1 MAERAGGGTS
11 LRGLRERMVAAANAI
26 AEERRSQGSFSSV
39 PSQPPNIKSPFKPV
53 IDGSV
58 LKNDIK
64 QKLAKER
71 REEKK
76 RQDDA
81 NRETQLLEKERKSK
95 IVYEKQMEEK
105 QRKLREQKEKDEQR
119 RISAEKKRNEML
131 EEERE
136 KFKAV
141 LHRTLERSS
150 HINRPKRWSWEG
162 CTTVN
167 SQNKTVSKHS
177 TSTEKL
183 EQGTCGLHRQMSSTG
198 LQNSVAK
205 KTPEKRRSSSLT
217 RRCSRLHS
225 STETE
230 QVEEKRP
237 GIHNII
243 QYVNM
248 PLLRLSSD
256 ELKSPIVPRKS
267 TAVMPFQEKVEIPSK
282 ASVGVA
288 HKASVEVPPE
298 VSVEALTKASLD
310 ESLQVNME
318 APPVVSVEA
327 FPEESMKEHPK
338 VSVETLLEVSM
349 KEHPTVNVEA
359 LTEESLKEHPK
370 VSVEALAEES
380 VKEYPKVS
388 VETLLEASMKE
399 HSEVNM
405 EALPEESMKEH
416 PAVNVEALAE
426 ESVKEH
432 PKVSVETLLEASM
445 KEHSEVN
452 VEALLEESMKEHPVV
467 NVEALAEVSMEAP
480 PKVSVEVLPEVNMEG
495 PSVNVETSPETSED
509 LSLEAHVDPSPEVS
523 MDSSTDVSV
532 NPSPEVSMDSSQEVS
547 TEASSE
553 ASVDISPEAS
563 METLPEESVETS
575 PEESVEA
582 FSEIS
587 MAALPEESVEV
598 LSKDSTKGPSE
609 ASVEVSLETS
619 PEVTVEI
626 SSKKS
631 EMDEQPSNPI
641 TKKRI
646 PPSQIPCYRWSSSP
660 TRRWRPPSPISTSR
674 QIQKNCPPSPS
685 PGTSKQSTQFCFS
698 YKVTPVQRTAFAQ
711 NALGTMGMKSKAGS
725 NTVNNSETAS
735 QKDMICEESGN
746 KGTPG
751 PKNAEEATKIL
762 AEKRRLAR
770 EQKEKEERLQKEMEQ
785 RKMKDV
791 AKKVDEGQEDKFS
804 KFGDGQQPKEMKK
817 RESQEQEDQKVE
829 LQKSDAKIK
838 AQEEADKRKK
848 ERERIMLQ
856 NLQERLERKKRI
868 EEIMKRTRK
877 PDSNASKAAETLS
890 GDAYEEDEADDEDE
904 SESDNDSFDDM
915 HPSATINGMDS
926 SPKPKTHVK
935 NVRNTSKFLD
945 VTSSQI
951 HKEETKAFLNT
962 DMKTFRQ
969 KRVKDPLNQT
979 KSTRSS
985 TKRPTNRAAKTGK
998 AETSSTMGPSKSSHS
1013 EVQKWVCDQIIDFS
1027 SETEQPV
1034 SSFPLESPEHQPRGS
1049 VTSCS
1054 SHQPPIDNKNRSESV
1069 PAPLDM

>member
-1 MAERAGGGTS
+1 
-11 LRGLRERMVAAANAI
+11 MV
-26 AEERRSQGSFSSV
+26 QFHLV
-39 PSQPPNIKSPFKPV
+39 KFLPV
-53 IDGSV
+53 W
-58 LKNDIK
+58 N
-64 QKLAKER
+64 
-71 REEKK
+71 
-76 RQDDA
+76 
-81 NRETQLLEKERKSK
+81 
-95 IVYEKQMEEK
+95 
-105 QRKLREQKEKDEQR
+105 
-119 RISAEKKRNEML
+119 
-131 EEERE
+131 
-136 KFKAV
+136 F
-141 LHRTLERSS
+141 TLCS
-150 HINRPKRWSWEG
+150 HL
-162 CTTVN
+162 
-167 SQNKTVSKHS
+167 S
-177 TSTEKL
+177 T
-183 EQGTCGLHRQMSSTG
+183 
-198 LQNSVAK
+198 
-205 KTPEKRRSSSLT
+205 
-217 RRCSRLHS
+217 
-225 STETE
+225 
-230 QVEEKRP
+230 

-370 VSVEALAEES
+370 VSVE
-380 VKEYPKVS
+380 
-388 VETLLEASMKE
+388 TLLEASMKE
-399 HSEVNM
+399 HSEVNV

-416 PAVNVEALAE
+416 PAVNVKALME
-426 ESVKEH
+426 ESMKEH

-660 TRRWRPPSPISTSR
+660 TRRWRPPSPISTR

-856 NLQERLERKKRI
+856 NLQERLERKK
-868 EEIMKRTRK
+868 
-877 PDSNASKAAETLS
+877 AAETLS

-904 SESDNDSFDDM
+904 SET
-915 HPSATINGMDS
+915 TINGMDS

-1034 SSFPLESPEHQPRGS
+1034 SSFPPESPEHQPRGS

-1069 PAPLDM
+1069 PAPLEENPFSTLDFDLQAHLSKFLCFLHEPGKENDSQKKNHLNVSQKMLISSWVLPISKGSE

>member
-26 AEERRSQGSFSSV
+26 AEERRSQGSFSSL
-39 PSQPPNIKSPFKPV
+39 PSQPSNIKSPFKPV

-64 QKLAKER
+64 QRLAKER

-81 NRETQLLEKERKSK
+81 NKETQLLEKERKSK

-150 HINRPKRWSWEG
+150 RVDRQKRWSWAG
-162 CTTVN
+162 YTTVN
-167 SQNKTVSKHS
+167 SQNKTVNKHS

-205 KTPEKRRSSSLT
+205 KTPEKRRSSSLN

-230 QVEEKRP
+230 QVEEKRS
-237 GIHNII
+237 GIHSVI
-243 QYVNM
+243 QYVNI
-248 PLLRLSSD
+248 PLLRHSSD
-256 ELKSPIVPRKS
+256 ELKSTIVPRQS
-267 TAVMPFQEKVEIPSK
+267 TAVMPFQEKVN
-282 ASVGVA
+282 
-288 HKASVEVPPE
+288 VEAPPE
-298 VSVEALTKASLD
+298 VSVEAFPEETMKKH
-310 ESLQVNME
+310 
-318 APPVVSVEA
+318 PKVSVETFLEA
-327 FPEESMKEHPK
+327 SMKEHPGVNVEALAEESMKEHPGVNVEALAEESMKEHPK
-338 VSVETLLEVSM
+338 VRVDALLEVSM
-349 KEHPTVNVEA
+349 KEHPAVSVEA
-359 LTEESLKEHPK
+359 LPEESMKEHPA

-380 VKEYPKVS
+380 MKEHPKVR
-388 VETLLEASMKE
+388 VDALLKVSMKE
-399 HSEVNM
+399 HPEVSV
-405 EALPEESMKEH
+405 EALVEASMKEH

-426 ESVKEH
+426 ASMKEH
-432 PKVSVETLLEASM
+432 PKVSVDSL
-445 KEHSEVN
+445 
-452 VEALLEESMKEHPVV
+452 P
-467 NVEALAEVSMEAP
+467 EVSTEEH
-480 PKVSVEVLPEVNMEG
+480 PKVSVEALPEVNMEG
-495 PSVNVETSPETSED
+495 PCANVETSPETSED
-509 LSLEAHVDPSPEVS
+509 LSLEAHVGPSPEVS
-523 MDSSTDVSV
+523 MDSSPDVSV

-563 METLPEESVETS
+563 MVTLPEESVETS

-582 FSEIS
+582 FSAAS
-587 MAALPEESVEV
+587 MDALPEGSVEV
-598 LSKDSTKGPSE
+598 LPKEPTKGPSE
-609 ASVEVSLETS
+609 ASVEAPLETS

-660 TRRWRPPSPISTSR
+660 TRRWRPPSPISASR

-698 YKVTPVQRTAFAQ
+698 YKVIPTQRTVFAQ
-711 NALGTMGMKSKAGS
+711 NALGTMGMKSKAVS
-725 NTVNNSETAS
+725 NTINNSEAPS

-791 AKKVDEGQEDKFS
+791 AKKVDDGQEDEFS

-848 ERERIMLQ
+848 EHERIMLQ

-877 PDSNASKAAETLS
+877 PDSNASKATETLS
-890 GDAYEEDEADDEDE
+890 SDAYEEDEADDEDE
-904 SESDNDSFDDM
+904 SESDGDSFDDV
-915 HPSATINGMDS
+915 HPSATINGVDS

-935 NVRNTSKFLD
+935 NVKNTSKFLD
-945 VTSSQI
+945 VTSSHI
-951 HKEETKAFLNT
+951 HKETKAFLNT

-969 KRVKDPLNQT
+969 KGVKDPLNQT

-998 AETSSTMGPSKSSHS
+998 AETSSTMRPSRSSHS
-1013 EVQKWVCDQIIDFS
+1013 EVQKWVCDRIINFS
-1027 SETEQPV
+1027 RETEPPV
-1034 SSFPLESPEHQPRGS
+1034 SSFPPESPKLQLRGS
-1049 VTSCS
+1049 VTSCL
-1054 SHQPPIDNKNRSESV
+1054 SHQPPIDNKNRSKSV
-1069 PAPLDM
+1069 PAPSDM

>member
-26 AEERRSQGSFSSV
+26 AEERRSQGSFSSL
-39 PSQPPNIKSPFKPV
+39 PSQPSNIKSPFKPV

-64 QKLAKER
+64 QRLAKER

-81 NRETQLLEKERKSK
+81 NKETQLLEKERKSK

-150 HINRPKRWSWEG
+150 RVDRQKRWSWAG
-162 CTTVN
+162 YTTVN
-167 SQNKTVSKHS
+167 SQNKTVNKHS

-205 KTPEKRRSSSLT
+205 KTPEKRRSSSLN

-237 GIHNII
+237 GIHSVI
-243 QYVNM
+243 QYVNI
-248 PLLRLSSD
+248 PLLRHSSD
-256 ELKSPIVPRKS
+256 ELKSTIVPRQS
-267 TAVMPFQEKVEIPSK
+267 TAVMPFQEKVN
-282 ASVGVA
+282 V
-288 HKASVEVPPE
+288 
-298 VSVEALTKASLD
+298 
-310 ESLQVNME
+310 E
-318 APPVVSVEA
+318 APPEVSVEA
-327 FPEESMKEHPK
+327 FPEESMKKHPK
-338 VSVETLLEVSM
+338 VSVETFLEASMKEHPGVNVEALAEESMKEHPGVNVEVLAEESMKEHPKVRVDALLEVSM
-349 KEHPTVNVEA
+349 KEHPAVSVEA
-359 LTEESLKEHPK
+359 LPEESMKEHPA

-380 VKEYPKVS
+380 MKEHPKVR
-388 VETLLEASMKE
+388 VDALLKVSMKE
-399 HSEVNM
+399 HPEVSV
-405 EALPEESMKEH
+405 EALVEASMKEH

-426 ESVKEH
+426 ASMKEH
-432 PKVSVETLLEASM
+432 PKVSVDSL
-445 KEHSEVN
+445 
-452 VEALLEESMKEHPVV
+452 P
-467 NVEALAEVSMEAP
+467 EVSTEEH
-480 PKVSVEVLPEVNMEG
+480 PKVSVEALPEVNMEG
-495 PSVNVETSPETSED
+495 PCANVETSPETSED
-509 LSLEAHVDPSPEVS
+509 LSLEAHVGPSPEVS
-523 MDSSTDVSV
+523 MDSSPDVSV

-563 METLPEESVETS
+563 MVTLPEESVETS

-582 FSEIS
+582 FSAAS
-587 MAALPEESVEV
+587 MDALPEGSVEV
-598 LSKDSTKGPSE
+598 LPKETTKGPSE
-609 ASVEVSLETS
+609 ASVEAPLETS

-660 TRRWRPPSPISTSR
+660 TRRWRPPSPISASR

-698 YKVTPVQRTAFAQ
+698 YKVIPTQRTVFAQ
-711 NALGTMGMKSKAGS
+711 NALGTMGMKSKAVS
-725 NTVNNSETAS
+725 NTINNSEAAS

-791 AKKVDEGQEDKFS
+791 AKKVDEGQEDEFS

-848 ERERIMLQ
+848 EHERIMLQ

-877 PDSNASKAAETLS
+877 PDSNASKATETLS
-890 GDAYEEDEADDEDE
+890 SDAYEEDEADDEDE
-904 SESDNDSFDDM
+904 SESDSDSFDDV

-935 NVRNTSKFLD
+935 NVKNTSKFLD
-945 VTSSQI
+945 VTSSHI
-951 HKEETKAFLNT
+951 HKETKAFLNT

-969 KRVKDPLNQT
+969 KGVKDPLNQT

-998 AETSSTMGPSKSSHS
+998 AETSSTMRPSRSSHS
-1013 EVQKWVCDQIIDFS
+1013 EVQKWVCDRIINFS
-1027 SETEQPV
+1027 RETEPPV
-1034 SSFPLESPEHQPRGS
+1034 SSFPPESPKLQLRGS
-1049 VTSCS
+1049 VTSCL
-1054 SHQPPIDNKNRSESV
+1054 SHQPPIDNKNRSKSV
-1069 PAPLDM
+1069 PAPSDM

>member
-1 MAERAGGGTS
+1 MIFIFSLSKGNGGVPWWSRGQDSAVTAEGSIRGWGTLPQA
-11 LRGLRERMVAAANAI
+11 LRFAAANAI
-26 AEERRSQGSFSSV
+26 AEERRSQGSFSSL
-39 PSQPPNIKSPFKPV
+39 PSQPSNIKSPFKPV

-64 QKLAKER
+64 QRLAKER

-81 NRETQLLEKERKSK
+81 NKETQLLEKERKSK

-150 HINRPKRWSWEG
+150 RVDRQKRWSWAG
-162 CTTVN
+162 YTTVN
-167 SQNKTVSKHS
+167 SQNKTVNKHS

-205 KTPEKRRSSSLT
+205 KTPEKRRSSSLN
-217 RRCSRLHS
+217 RRCSIHS
-225 STETE
+225 
-230 QVEEKRP
+230 V
-237 GIHNII
+237 I
-243 QYVNM
+243 QYVNI
-248 PLLRLSSD
+248 PLLRHSSD
-256 ELKSPIVPRKS
+256 ELKSTIVPRQS

-282 ASVGVA
+282 TSVGVA
-288 HKASVEVPPE
+288 PKASVEVPPE

-310 ESLQVNME
+310 ESPQVNVE
-318 APPVVSVEA
+318 APPEVSVEA
-327 FPEESMKEHPK
+327 FPEETMKKHPKVSVETFLEASMKEHPGVNVEALAEESMKEHPK
-338 VSVETLLEVSM
+338 VRVDALLEVSM
-349 KEHPTVNVEA
+349 KEHPAVSVEA
-359 LTEESLKEHPK
+359 LPEESMKEHPA

-380 VKEYPKVS
+380 MKEHPKVR
-388 VETLLEASMKE
+388 VDALLKVSMKE
-399 HSEVNM
+399 HPEVSV
-405 EALPEESMKEH
+405 EALVEASMKEH

-426 ESVKEH
+426 
-432 PKVSVETLLEASM
+432 ASM
-445 KEHSEVN
+445 KEH
-452 VEALLEESMKEHPVV
+452 P
-467 NVEALAEVSMEAP
+467 
-480 PKVSVEVLPEVNMEG
+480 
-495 PSVNVETSPETSED
+495 
-509 LSLEAHVDPSPEVS
+509 
-523 MDSSTDVSV
+523 
-532 NPSPEVSMDSSQEVS
+532 
-547 TEASSE
+547 
-553 ASVDISPEAS
+553 
-563 METLPEESVETS
+563 
-575 PEESVEA
+575 
-582 FSEIS
+582 
-587 MAALPEESVEV
+587 
-598 LSKDSTKGPSE
+598 
-609 ASVEVSLETS
+609 
-619 PEVTVEI
+619 
-626 SSKKS
+626 KKS

-660 TRRWRPPSPISTSR
+660 TRRWRPPSPISASR

-698 YKVTPVQRTAFAQ
+698 YKVIPTQRTVFAQ
-711 NALGTMGMKSKAGS
+711 NALGTMGMKSKAVS
-725 NTVNNSETAS
+725 NTINNSEAPS

-791 AKKVDEGQEDKFS
+791 AKKVDDGQEDEFS

-848 ERERIMLQ
+848 EHERIMLQ
-856 NLQERLERKKRI
+856 NLQERLERKKVCLF
-868 EEIMKRTRK
+868 
-877 PDSNASKAAETLS
+877 S
-890 GDAYEEDEADDEDE
+890 
-904 SESDNDSFDDM
+904 
-915 HPSATINGMDS
+915 
-926 SPKPKTHVK
+926 
-935 NVRNTSKFLD
+935 NTSKFLD
-945 VTSSQI
+945 VTSSHI
-951 HKEETKAFLNT
+951 HKETKAFLNT

-969 KRVKDPLNQT
+969 KGVKDPLNQT
-979 KSTRSS
+979 KKYTWE
-985 TKRPTNRAAKTGK
+985 G
-998 AETSSTMGPSKSSHS
+998 
-1013 EVQKWVCDQIIDFS
+1013 
-1027 SETEQPV
+1027 
-1034 SSFPLESPEHQPRGS
+1034 L
-1049 VTSCS
+1049 
-1054 SHQPPIDNKNRSESV
+1054 
-1069 PAPLDM
+1069 

>member
-1 MAERAGGGTS
+1 SSPS
-11 LRGLRERMVAAANAI
+11 LFAAANAI

-39 PSQPPNIKSPFKPV
+39 PFQPSNIKSPFKPV

-131 EEERE
+131 EEERVCE
-136 KFKAV
+136 
-141 LHRTLERSS
+141 HGSTPRGEHERT
-150 HINRPKRWSWEG
+150 P
-162 CTTVN
+162 C
-167 SQNKTVSKHS
+167 
-177 TSTEKL
+177 
-183 EQGTCGLHRQMSSTG
+183 M
-198 LQNSVAK
+198 
-205 KTPEKRRSSSLT
+205 
-217 RRCSRLHS
+217 
-225 STETE
+225 
-230 QVEEKRP
+230 
-237 GIHNII
+237 
-243 QYVNM
+243 
-248 PLLRLSSD
+248 
-256 ELKSPIVPRKS
+256 
-267 TAVMPFQEKVEIPSK
+267 
-282 ASVGVA
+282 
-288 HKASVEVPPE
+288 
-298 VSVEALTKASLD
+298 
-310 ESLQVNME
+310 
-318 APPVVSVEA
+318 
-327 FPEESMKEHPK
+327 
-338 VSVETLLEVSM
+338 
-349 KEHPTVNVEA
+349 
-359 LTEESLKEHPK
+359 
-370 VSVEALAEES
+370 
-380 VKEYPKVS
+380 S
-388 VETLLEASMKE
+388 VETLLEA
-399 HSEVNM
+399 N
-405 EALPEESMKEH
+405 
-416 PAVNVEALAE
+416 
-426 ESVKEH
+426 
-432 PKVSVETLLEASM
+432 M

-452 VEALLEESMKEHPVV
+452 VEALLEESMKEHPAV
-467 NVEALAEVSMEAP
+467 NVEALVEMSMEAP
-480 PKVSVEVLPEVNMEG
+480 PKVSVEALPEVNMEV
-495 PSVNVETSPETSED
+495 PSVNVETSPETSEN
-509 LSLEAHVDPSPEVS
+509 LSLEAHVDPSPDVS
-523 MDSSTDVSV
+523 MDSSPDVSV

-609 ASVEVSLETS
+609 ASVEVPLETS

-631 EMDEQPSNPI
+631 EMDEQPSNRI

-698 YKVTPVQRTAFAQ
+698 YKVTPMQRTAFAQ

-877 PDSNASKAAETLS
+877 PDSNASKVVYVLDFSYHGIYQYFWMTNGVESLI
-890 GDAYEEDEADDEDE
+890 GHLEIHFAYFNELKFSIVFSFMVSAFRV
-904 SESDNDSFDDM
+904 SHKYLFIPPPNILSFDGL
-915 HPSATINGMDS
+915 HASQIFSGASWWLTGKESAYQCRRWSPSQRAGSKHIDLR
-926 SPKPKTHVK
+926 SPAS
-935 NVRNTSKFLD
+935 R
-945 VTSSQI
+945 SSQEHFSHGTTWLI
-951 HKEETKAFLNT
+951 LFSWGGHEI
-962 DMKTFRQ
+962 
-969 KRVKDPLNQT
+969 VV
-979 KSTRSS
+979 RSRS
-985 TKRPTNRAAKTGK
+985 AKNG
-998 AETSSTMGPSKSSHS
+998 A
-1013 EVQKWVCDQIIDFS
+1013 
-1027 SETEQPV
+1027 
-1034 SSFPLESPEHQPRGS
+1034 
-1049 VTSCS
+1049 
-1054 SHQPPIDNKNRSESV
+1054 
-1069 PAPLDM
+1069 

>member
-1 MAERAGGGTS
+1 MAERAGRGTS

-26 AEERRSQGSFSSV
+26 AEERRSQGSFSSL
-39 PSQPPNIKSPFKPV
+39 PSQPSNIKSPFKPV

-64 QKLAKER
+64 QRLAKER

-81 NRETQLLEKERKSK
+81 NKEIQLLEKERKSK
-95 IVYEKQMEEK
+95 IIYEKQMEEK
-105 QRKLREQKEKDEQR
+105 LRKLREQKEKDEQR
-119 RISAEKKRNEML
+119 RISAEKRRNEML

-141 LHRTLERSS
+141 LHRTLEKSS
-150 HINRPKRWSWEG
+150 HVDRRKRWSWEG
-162 CTTVN
+162 CTAVN
-167 SQNKTVSKHS
+167 SQNKTVNKHS

-183 EQGTCGLHRQMSSTG
+183 EQGTSGLHRQMSSTG

-205 KTPEKRRSSSLT
+205 KTPEKRRSSSLN

-230 QVEEKRP
+230 QVEEKQP
-237 GIHNII
+237 GIHSVI
-243 QYVNM
+243 QYVNT
-248 PLLRLSSD
+248 PLLRPSSD
-256 ELKSPIVPRKS
+256 ELKSTIVPRRS
-267 TAVMPFQEKVEIPSK
+267 TVVMPFQEKVETSSK

-288 HKASVEVPPE
+288 PKASVEVPPE
-298 VSVEALTKASLD
+298 VSVEALTKASMD
-310 ESLQVNME
+310 ESPQVNVE
-318 APPVVSVEA
+318 APPEVSVEA

-338 VSVETLLEVSM
+338 VSVETLLEASVKEHPEVNVEALPEESM
-349 KEHPTVNVEA
+349 KEHPEVNVEA
-359 LTEESLKEHPK
+359 PPE
-370 VSVEALAEES
+370 VSVEAF
-380 VKEYPKVS
+380 
-388 VETLLEASMKE
+388 
-399 HSEVNM
+399 
-405 EALPEESMKEH
+405 PEESMKEH
-416 PAVNVEALAE
+416 PAVNVEALPD
-426 ESVKEH
+426 ESMKEH
-432 PKVSVETLLEASM
+432 PKVSVE
-445 KEHSEVN
+445 
-452 VEALLEESMKEHPVV
+452 ALPEESMKEHPEV
-467 NVEALAEVSMEAP
+467 NVEAPPEVSVEAFP
-480 PKVSVEVLPEVNMEG
+480 EESVKEHHPKVSVDALPEVSTEEHPKVSVEALPEVNMEG

-509 LSLEAHVDPSPEVS
+509 LSLEVHVDASPEVS
-523 MDSSTDVSV
+523 MDSSPDVSV
-532 NPSPEVSMDSSQEVS
+532 NPSPEVSTDSSQELS

-553 ASVDISPEAS
+553 ASVDLSPEAS
-563 METLPEESVETS
+563 METLPEESVE
-575 PEESVEA
+575 A
-582 FSEIS
+582 FSEAS
-587 MAALPEESVEV
+587 MDALPEESVEV
-598 LSKDSTKGPSE
+598 LPKESMQRPSE
-609 ASVEVSLETS
+609 ASVEAPLETS

-660 TRRWRPPSPISTSR
+660 TRRWRPPSPISAR
-674 QIQKNCPPSPS
+674 QIQKNCPPSPTPS
-685 PGTSKQSTQFCFS
+685 TSKQSTQFCFS
-698 YKVTPVQRTAFAQ
+698 YKVIPMQHTVFAQ
-711 NALGTMGMKSKAGS
+711 NVLGTMGMKSKAVS
-725 NTVNNSETAS
+725 NTINNSEAAG

-770 EQKEKEERLQKEMEQ
+770 EQKEKERIQKEMEQ

-791 AKKVDEGQEDKFS
+791 AKKVDESQEDDVS

-817 RESQEQEDQKVE
+817 RESQQQEDQTVE

-838 AQEEADKRKK
+838 AQEEADKRKR
-848 ERERIMLQ
+848 EHERIMLQ

-890 GDAYEEDEADDEDE
+890 GDAYEEDEADDEDD
-904 SESDNDSFDDM
+904 SESDSDSFDDM
-915 HPSATINGMDS
+915 HPSAAINGMDS
-926 SPKPKTHVK
+926 SPKPKTHFK
-935 NVRNTSKFLD
+935 NVKNTSKFLD
-945 VTSSQI
+945 VTSSHI
-951 HKEETKAFLNT
+951 HKETKAFLNT

-998 AETSSTMGPSKSSHS
+998 MEASSTMGPSRSSRS
-1013 EVQKWVCDQIIDFS
+1013 EVQKWVCDQISDFS
-1027 SETEQPV
+1027 RETEPPV
-1034 SSFPLESPEHQPRGS
+1034 SSFPPESPEHEPRDS
-1049 VTSCS
+1049 VTSRL
-1054 SHQPPIDNKNRSESV
+1054 SHQPPMDDRNRSKSV
-1069 PAPLDM
+1069 PAPSDM

>member
-26 AEERRSQGSFSSV
+26 AEERRSQGSFSSL
-39 PSQPPNIKSPFKPV
+39 PSQPSNIKSPFKPV

-64 QKLAKER
+64 QRLAKER

-81 NRETQLLEKERKSK
+81 NKETQLLEKERKSK

-150 HINRPKRWSWEG
+150 RVDRQKRWSWAG
-162 CTTVN
+162 YTTVN
-167 SQNKTVSKHS
+167 SQNKTVNKHS

-205 KTPEKRRSSSLT
+205 KTPEKRRSSSLN

-237 GIHNII
+237 GIHSVI
-243 QYVNM
+243 QYVNI
-248 PLLRLSSD
+248 PLLRQSSD
-256 ELKSPIVPRKS
+256 ELKSTIVPRQS
-267 TAVMPFQEKVEIPSK
+267 TAVMPFQEKVN
-282 ASVGVA
+282 V
-288 HKASVEVPPE
+288 
-298 VSVEALTKASLD
+298 
-310 ESLQVNME
+310 E
-318 APPVVSVEA
+318 APPEVSVEA
-327 FPEESMKEHPK
+327 FPEESMKKHPK
-338 VSVETLLEVSM
+338 VSVETFLEASMKEHPGVNVEALAEESMKEHPKVRVDALLEVSM
-349 KEHPTVNVEA
+349 KEHPA
-359 LTEESLKEHPK
+359 
-370 VSVEALAEES
+370 VSVEALPEE
-380 VKEYPKVS
+380 
-388 VETLLEASMKE
+388 SMKE
-399 HSEVNM
+399 HPEVSV
-405 EALPEESMKEH
+405 EALVEASMKEH

-426 ESVKEH
+426 ASMKEH
-432 PKVSVETLLEASM
+432 PKVSVDSL
-445 KEHSEVN
+445 
-452 VEALLEESMKEHPVV
+452 P
-467 NVEALAEVSMEAP
+467 EVSTEEH
-480 PKVSVEVLPEVNMEG
+480 PKVSVEALPEVNMEG
-495 PSVNVETSPETSED
+495 PCANVETSPETSED
-509 LSLEAHVDPSPEVS
+509 LSLEAHVGPSPEVS
-523 MDSSTDVSV
+523 MDSSPDVSV

-563 METLPEESVETS
+563 MVTLPEESVETS

-582 FSEIS
+582 FSAAS
-587 MAALPEESVEV
+587 MDALPEGSVEV
-598 LSKDSTKGPSE
+598 LPKETTKGPSE
-609 ASVEVSLETS
+609 ASVEAPLETS

-660 TRRWRPPSPISTSR
+660 TRRWRPPSPISASR

-698 YKVTPVQRTAFAQ
+698 YKVIPTQRTVFAQ
-711 NALGTMGMKSKAGS
+711 NALGTMGMKSKAVS
-725 NTVNNSETAS
+725 NTINNSEAAS

-791 AKKVDEGQEDKFS
+791 AKKVDEGQEDEFS
-804 KFGDGQQPKEMKK
+804 EFGDGQQPKEMKK

-848 ERERIMLQ
+848 EHERIMLQ
-856 NLQERLERKKRI
+856 NLQERLERKKA
-868 EEIMKRTRK
+868 T
-877 PDSNASKAAETLS
+877 ETLS
-890 GDAYEEDEADDEDE
+890 SDAYEEDEADDEDE
-904 SESDNDSFDDM
+904 SESDSDSFDDV

-935 NVRNTSKFLD
+935 NVKNTSKFLD
-945 VTSSQI
+945 VTSSHI
-951 HKEETKAFLNT
+951 HKETKAFLNT

-969 KRVKDPLNQT
+969 KGVKDPLNQT

-998 AETSSTMGPSKSSHS
+998 AETSSTMRPSRSSHS
-1013 EVQKWVCDQIIDFS
+1013 EVQTTKTEANLCQLHQICK
-1027 SETEQPV
+1027 
-1034 SSFPLESPEHQPRGS
+1034 PR
-1049 VTSCS
+1049 
-1054 SHQPPIDNKNRSESV
+1054 
-1069 PAPLDM
+1069 PA

>member
-1 MAERAGGGTS
+1 MAPRYLS
-11 LRGLRERMVAAANAI
+11 SVVIAAANAI

-39 PSQPPNIKSPFKPV
+39 PFQPSNIKSSFKPV

-205 KTPEKRRSSSLT
+205 KTPEKRRSSSLN

-267 TAVMPFQEKVEIPSK
+267 TVVMPFQEKVEIPSK
-282 ASVGVA
+282 TSVGVA

-310 ESLQVNME
+310 ESPQVNME
-318 APPVVSVEA
+318 ASPVVSVEA

-338 VSVETLLEVSM
+338 VSVETLPEVSM
-349 KEHPTVNVEA
+349 KEHPAVNVEA
-359 LTEESLKEHPK
+359 LMEESMKEH
-370 VSVEALAEES
+370 L
-380 VKEYPKVS
+380 KVS

-426 ESVKEH
+426 ESMKEH

-452 VEALLEESMKEHPVV
+452 VEALPEESMKEHPAV
-467 NVEALAEVSMEAP
+467 NVEALAEESMKEHP
-480 PKVSVEVLPEVNMEG
+480 
-495 PSVNVETSPETSED
+495 
-509 LSLEAHVDPSPEVS
+509 
-523 MDSSTDVSV
+523 
-532 NPSPEVSMDSSQEVS
+532 
-547 TEASSE
+547 
-553 ASVDISPEAS
+553 
-563 METLPEESVETS
+563 
-575 PEESVEA
+575 
-582 FSEIS
+582 
-587 MAALPEESVEV
+587 
-598 LSKDSTKGPSE
+598 
-609 ASVEVSLETS
+609 
-619 PEVTVEI
+619 
-626 SSKKS
+626 KKS

-660 TRRWRPPSPISTSR
+660 ARRWRPPSPISTSR

-698 YKVTPVQRTAFAQ
+698 YKVTPMQRTAFAQ

-877 PDSNASKAAETLS
+877 PDSNASKVVYVLDFSHHGIYQYFWMTNGVESLI
-890 GDAYEEDEADDEDE
+890 GHLEIHFAYFNELKFSIVFSFMVSAFMV
-904 SESDNDSFDDM
+904 SHKYLFIPPPNVLSFDGL
-915 HPSATINGMDS
+915 HASQIFSGASWWLTGKESAYQCRRWKLGQNVTRTEQQEHYYKWHGFI
-926 SPKPKTHVK
+926 PKTK
-935 NVRNTSKFLD
+935 NT
-945 VTSSQI
+945 
-951 HKEETKAFLNT
+951 
-962 DMKTFRQ
+962 
-969 KRVKDPLNQT
+969 
-979 KSTRSS
+979 
-985 TKRPTNRAAKTGK
+985 
-998 AETSSTMGPSKSSHS
+998 
-1013 EVQKWVCDQIIDFS
+1013 C
-1027 SETEQPV
+1027 
-1034 SSFPLESPEHQPRGS
+1034 
-1049 VTSCS
+1049 
-1054 SHQPPIDNKNRSESV
+1054 
-1069 PAPLDM
+1069 

>member
-26 AEERRSQGSFSSV
+26 AEERRSQGSFSSL
-39 PSQPPNIKSPFKPV
+39 PSQPSNIKSPFKPV

-64 QKLAKER
+64 QRLAKER

-81 NRETQLLEKERKSK
+81 NKETQLLEKERKSK

-150 HINRPKRWSWEG
+150 RVDRQKRWSWAG
-162 CTTVN
+162 YTTVN
-167 SQNKTVSKHS
+167 SQNKTVNKHS

-205 KTPEKRRSSSLT
+205 KTPEKRRSSSLN

-237 GIHNII
+237 GIHSVI
-243 QYVNM
+243 QYVNI
-248 PLLRLSSD
+248 PLLRQSSD
-256 ELKSPIVPRKS
+256 ELKSTIVPRQS

-282 ASVGVA
+282 TSVGVA
-288 HKASVEVPPE
+288 PKASVEVPPE

-310 ESLQVNME
+310 ESPQVNVE
-318 APPVVSVEA
+318 APPEVSVEA
-327 FPEESMKEHPK
+327 FPEESMKKHPK
-338 VSVETLLEVSM
+338 VSVETF
-349 KEHPTVNVEA
+349 
-359 LTEESLKEHPK
+359 
-370 VSVEALAEES
+370 
-380 VKEYPKVS
+380 
-388 VETLLEASMKE
+388 LEASMKE
-399 HSEVNM
+399 HPGVSV
-405 EALPEESMKEH
+405 EALVEASMKEH

-426 ESVKEH
+426 ASMKEH
-432 PKVSVETLLEASM
+432 PKVSVDS
-445 KEHSEVN
+445 
-452 VEALLEESMKEHPVV
+452 
-467 NVEALAEVSMEAP
+467 
-480 PKVSVEVLPEVNMEG
+480 LPE
-495 PSVNVETSPETSED
+495 
-509 LSLEAHVDPSPEVS
+509 
-523 MDSSTDVSV
+523 
-532 NPSPEVSMDSSQEVS
+532 EVS

-563 METLPEESVETS
+563 MVTLPEESVETS

-582 FSEIS
+582 FSAAS
-587 MAALPEESVEV
+587 MDALPEGSVEV
-598 LSKDSTKGPSE
+598 LPKETTKGPSE
-609 ASVEVSLETS
+609 ASVEAPLETS

-660 TRRWRPPSPISTSR
+660 TRRWRPPSPISASR

-698 YKVTPVQRTAFAQ
+698 YKVIPTQRTVFAQ
-711 NALGTMGMKSKAGS
+711 NALGTMGMKSKAVS
-725 NTVNNSETAS
+725 NTINNSEAAS

-791 AKKVDEGQEDKFS
+791 AKKVDEGQEDEFS
-804 KFGDGQQPKEMKK
+804 EFGDGQQPKEMKK

-848 ERERIMLQ
+848 EHERIMLQ

-877 PDSNASKAAETLS
+877 PDSNASKATETLS
-890 GDAYEEDEADDEDE
+890 SDAYEEDEADDEDE
-904 SESDNDSFDDM
+904 SESDSDSFDDV

-935 NVRNTSKFLD
+935 NVKNTSKFLD
-945 VTSSQI
+945 VTSSHI
-951 HKEETKAFLNT
+951 HKETKAFLNT

-969 KRVKDPLNQT
+969 KGVKDPLNQT

-998 AETSSTMGPSKSSHS
+998 AETSSTMRPSRSSHS
-1013 EVQKWVCDQIIDFS
+1013 EVQKWVCDRIINFS
-1027 SETEQPV
+1027 RETEPPV
-1034 SSFPLESPEHQPRGS
+1034 SSFPPESPKLQLRGS
-1049 VTSCS
+1049 VTSCL
-1054 SHQPPIDNKNRSESV
+1054 SHQPPIDNKNRSKSV
-1069 PAPLDM
+1069 PAPSDQSLVP

>member
-39 PSQPPNIKSPFKPV
+39 PSQPPNIKSPFKP
-53 IDGSV
+53 
-58 LKNDIK
+58 
-64 QKLAKER
+64 
-71 REEKK
+71 
-76 RQDDA
+76 A

-288 HKASVEVPPE
+288 HKASVEVP
-298 VSVEALTKASLD
+298 
-310 ESLQVNME
+310 
-318 APPVVSVEA
+318 
-327 FPEESMKEHPK
+327 
-338 VSVETLLEVSM
+338 
-349 KEHPTVNVEA
+349 
-359 LTEESLKEHPK
+359 
-370 VSVEALAEES
+370 
-380 VKEYPKVS
+380 
-388 VETLLEASMKE
+388 
-399 HSEVNM
+399 
-405 EALPEESMKEH
+405 PEESMKEH

-660 TRRWRPPSPISTSR
+660 TRRWRPPSPIST
-674 QIQKNCPPSPS
+674 
-685 PGTSKQSTQFCFS
+685 
-698 YKVTPVQRTAFAQ
+698 
-711 NALGTMGMKSKAGS
+711 
-725 NTVNNSETAS
+725 
-735 QKDMICEESGN
+735 
-746 KGTPG
+746 
-751 PKNAEEATKIL
+751 
-762 AEKRRLAR
+762 
-770 EQKEKEERLQKEMEQ
+770 

-829 LQKSDAKIK
+829 LQ
-838 AQEEADKRKK
+838 
-848 ERERIMLQ
+848 
-856 NLQERLERKKRI
+856 
-868 EEIMKRTRK
+868 
-877 PDSNASKAAETLS
+877 AAETLS

-935 NVRNTSKFLD
+935 NVRHTSKFLD

-1034 SSFPLESPEHQPRGS
+1034 SSFPPESPEHQPRGS

-1069 PAPLDM
+1069 PAPLGKAFSHFRFI

>member
-1 MAERAGGGTS
+1 
-11 LRGLRERMVAAANAI
+11 
-26 AEERRSQGSFSSV
+26 
-39 PSQPPNIKSPFKPV
+39 
-53 IDGSV
+53 
-58 LKNDIK
+58 
-64 QKLAKER
+64 
-71 REEKK
+71 
-76 RQDDA
+76 
-81 NRETQLLEKERKSK
+81 
-95 IVYEKQMEEK
+95 
-105 QRKLREQKEKDEQR
+105 
-119 RISAEKKRNEML
+119 
-131 EEERE
+131 
-136 KFKAV
+136 
-141 LHRTLERSS
+141 
-150 HINRPKRWSWEG
+150 
-162 CTTVN
+162 
-167 SQNKTVSKHS
+167 
-177 TSTEKL
+177 
-183 EQGTCGLHRQMSSTG
+183 
-198 LQNSVAK
+198 
-205 KTPEKRRSSSLT
+205 
-217 RRCSRLHS
+217 
-225 STETE
+225 
-230 QVEEKRP
+230 
-237 GIHNII
+237 
-243 QYVNM
+243 
-248 PLLRLSSD
+248 
-256 ELKSPIVPRKS
+256 
-267 TAVMPFQEKVEIPSK
+267 
-282 ASVGVA
+282 
-288 HKASVEVPPE
+288 
-298 VSVEALTKASLD
+298 
-310 ESLQVNME
+310 
-318 APPVVSVEA
+318 
-327 FPEESMKEHPK
+327 
-338 VSVETLLEVSM
+338 
-349 KEHPTVNVEA
+349 
-359 LTEESLKEHPK
+359 
-370 VSVEALAEES
+370 
-380 VKEYPKVS
+380 
-388 VETLLEASMKE
+388 
-399 HSEVNM
+399 
-405 EALPEESMKEH
+405 
-416 PAVNVEALAE
+416 
-426 ESVKEH
+426 
-432 PKVSVETLLEASM
+432 
-445 KEHSEVN
+445 
-452 VEALLEESMKEHPVV
+452 MKEHPVV

-523 MDSSTDVSV
+523 MDSSPDVSV

-660 TRRWRPPSPISTSR
+660 ARRWRPPSPISTSR

-1034 SSFPLESPEHQPRGS
+1034 SSFPPESPEHQPRGS
-1049 VTSCS
+1049 VTSCL

>member
-26 AEERRSQGSFSSV
+26 AEERRSQGSFSAL
-39 PSQPPNIKSPFKPV
+39 PSQPSNIKSPFKPV

-64 QKLAKER
+64 QRLAKER

-81 NRETQLLEKERKSK
+81 NKETQLLEKQRKSK
-95 IVYEKQMEEK
+95 IVYEKQMEGK

-119 RISAEKKRNEML
+119 RICAEKRRNEML

-150 HINRPKRWSWEG
+150 HMDHQKRWSWG
-162 CTTVN
+162 GNTTVN
-167 SQNKTVSKHS
+167 SQNKTVNKHS

-183 EQGTCGLHRQMSSTG
+183 EQGTCGLHRQMSSIDP
-198 LQNSVAK
+198 QNSVAK
-205 KTPEKRRSSSLT
+205 KTPEKRRSSSLN

-237 GIHNII
+237 GIHGVI

-248 PLLRLSSD
+248 PLLRPSSD
-256 ELKSPIVPRKS
+256 ELKSTIVPRQS

-282 ASVGVA
+282 TSVGVL
-288 HKASVEVPPE
+288 PE

-310 ESLQVNME
+310 ESPQVNVE
-318 APPVVSVEA
+318 ALPEESVKEHPKVSVDTLLEA
-327 FPEESMKEHPK
+327 SMKEYPAVNVEALPEESTKEHPTVSVDTLPEESMKEHPK
-338 VSVETLLEVSM
+338 VSVDVVVEETM
-349 KEHPTVNVEA
+349 KEHPTV
-359 LTEESLKEHPK
+359 
-370 VSVEALAEES
+370 SVD
-380 VKEYPKVS
+380 
-388 VETLLEASMKE
+388 T
-399 HSEVNM
+399 
-405 EALPEESMKEH
+405 LPEESMKEH
-416 PAVNVEALAE
+416 PKVSVDVVVEE
-426 ESVKEH
+426 NTKEH
-432 PKVSVETLLEASM
+432 PTVSVDTLP
-445 KEHSEVN
+445 
-452 VEALLEESMKEHPVV
+452 EESMKEHPTLS
-467 NVEALAEVSMEAP
+467 VEALVEDSMKEHP
-480 PKVSVEVLPEVNMEG
+480 TVSVEALPEVNMEG
-495 PSVNVETSPETSED
+495 PSANVQASPETSED
-509 LSLEAHVDPSPEVS
+509 LSLEAQVDPSLEVS
-523 MDSSTDVSV
+523 MDSSPDRSV
-532 NPSPEVSMDSSQEVS
+532 IPSAKVSMDSSQKVS

-553 ASVDISPEAS
+553 ASVDLSPEAS

-575 PEESVEA
+575 PKESVEA
-582 FSEIS
+582 VSETV
-587 MAALPEESVEV
+587 MDALPESVEV
-598 LSKDSTKGPSE
+598 LPKETTKGPSE
-609 ASVEVSLETS
+609 ASVEVPLETS
-619 PEVTVEI
+619 PEVNMEV

-631 EMDEQPSNPI
+631 KMDKQPSNPV
-641 TKKRI
+641 TKKRV

-660 TRRWRPPSPISTSR
+660 TRRWHPPSPTSASR
-674 QIQKNCPPSPS
+674 QIQKNCPSSPS

-698 YKVTPVQRTAFAQ
+698 YKVIPMQRTVFAQ
-711 NALGTMGMKSKAGS
+711 NALGTTGMKSKAVP
-725 NTVNNSETAS
+725 NTINNSEAAS

-791 AKKVDEGQEDKFS
+791 AKKVDEGQEDEFS

-817 RESQEQEDQKVE
+817 RESWEQEDQK
-829 LQKSDAKIK
+829 KSDAKIK

-848 ERERIMLQ
+848 EHERIMLQ

-877 PDSNASKAAETLS
+877 SDSNASKATETLS
-890 GDAYEEDEADDEDE
+890 GDAYEEDEADDEDD
-904 SESDNDSFDDM
+904 SESDSDSCDDM

-926 SPKPKTHVK
+926 STKPKTHFKHVK
-935 NVRNTSKFLD
+935 NTSKFLD
-945 VTSSQI
+945 VASSHI
-951 HKEETKAFLNT
+951 HKETKAFLNT
-962 DMKTFRQ
+962 DMKTFRP
-969 KRVKDPLNQT
+969 KGVKDSLNQT

-985 TKRPTNRAAKTGK
+985 TKRPTNRAAKTEK
-998 AETSSTMGPSKSSHS
+998 AEVSSTVGPAKSSRS
-1013 EVQKWVCDQIIDFS
+1013 EVQKWMCDQIIDFS
-1027 SETEQPV
+1027 REAKPPG
-1034 SSFPLESPEHQPRGS
+1034 SSFPPESPKLQPRGS
-1049 VTSCS
+1049 MTSCL
-1054 SHQPPIDNKNRSESV
+1054 SHWPPTDKNISQSV
-1069 PAPLDM
+1069 PAPSDM

>member
-26 AEERRSQGSFSSV
+26 AEERRSQGSFSSL
-39 PSQPPNIKSPFKPV
+39 PSQPSNIKSPFKPV

-64 QKLAKER
+64 QRLAKER

-81 NRETQLLEKERKSK
+81 NKETQLLEKERKSK

-150 HINRPKRWSWEG
+150 RVDRQKRWSWAG
-162 CTTVN
+162 YTTVN
-167 SQNKTVSKHS
+167 SQNKTVNKHS

-205 KTPEKRRSSSLT
+205 KTPEKRRSSSLN

-237 GIHNII
+237 GIHSVI
-243 QYVNM
+243 QYVNI
-248 PLLRLSSD
+248 PLLRQSSD
-256 ELKSPIVPRKS
+256 ELKSTIVPRQS

-282 ASVGVA
+282 TSVGVA
-288 HKASVEVPPE
+288 PKASVEVPPE

-310 ESLQVNME
+310 ESPQVNVE
-318 APPVVSVEA
+318 APPEVSVEA
-327 FPEESMKEHPK
+327 FPEESMKKHPK
-338 VSVETLLEVSM
+338 VSVETFLEASMKEHPGVNVEALAEESMKEHPKVRVDALLEVSM
-349 KEHPTVNVEA
+349 KEHPA
-359 LTEESLKEHPK
+359 
-370 VSVEALAEES
+370 VSVEALPEE
-380 VKEYPKVS
+380 
-388 VETLLEASMKE
+388 SMKE
-399 HSEVNM
+399 HPEVSV
-405 EALPEESMKEH
+405 EALVEASMKEH

-426 ESVKEH
+426 ASMKEH
-432 PKVSVETLLEASM
+432 PKVSVDSL
-445 KEHSEVN
+445 
-452 VEALLEESMKEHPVV
+452 P
-467 NVEALAEVSMEAP
+467 EVSTEEH
-480 PKVSVEVLPEVNMEG
+480 PKVSVEALPEVNMEG
-495 PSVNVETSPETSED
+495 PCANVETSPETSED
-509 LSLEAHVDPSPEVS
+509 LSLEAHVGPSPEVS
-523 MDSSTDVSV
+523 MDSSPDVSV

-563 METLPEESVETS
+563 MVTLPEESVETS

-582 FSEIS
+582 FSAAS
-587 MAALPEESVEV
+587 MDALPEGSVEV
-598 LSKDSTKGPSE
+598 LPKETTKGPSE
-609 ASVEVSLETS
+609 ASVEAPLETS

-660 TRRWRPPSPISTSR
+660 TRRWRPPSPISAR

-698 YKVTPVQRTAFAQ
+698 YKVIPTQRTVFAQ
-711 NALGTMGMKSKAGS
+711 NALGTMGMKSKAVS
-725 NTVNNSETAS
+725 NTINNSEAAS
-735 QKDMICEESGN
+735 QKDMVCEESGN

-791 AKKVDEGQEDKFS
+791 AKKVDEGQEDEFS
-804 KFGDGQQPKEMKK
+804 EFGDGQQPKEMKK

-848 ERERIMLQ
+848 EHERIMLQ

-877 PDSNASKAAETLS
+877 PDSNASKATETLS
-890 GDAYEEDEADDEDE
+890 SDAYEEDEADDEDE
-904 SESDNDSFDDM
+904 SESDSDSFDDV

-935 NVRNTSKFLD
+935 NVKNTSKFLD
-945 VTSSQI
+945 VTSSHI
-951 HKEETKAFLNT
+951 HKETKAFLNT

-969 KRVKDPLNQT
+969 KGVKDPLNQT

-998 AETSSTMGPSKSSHS
+998 AETSSTMRPSRSSHS
-1013 EVQKWVCDQIIDFS
+1013 EVQKWVCDRIINFS
-1027 SETEQPV
+1027 RETEPPV
-1034 SSFPLESPEHQPRGS
+1034 SSFPPKSPKLQLRGS
-1049 VTSCS
+1049 VTSCL
-1054 SHQPPIDNKNRSESV
+1054 SHQPPIDNKNRSKSV
-1069 PAPLDM
+1069 PAPSDM